1 MKIAFVNHD
10 FIIGDG
16 TGTVFW
22 NLARRLAKDHE
33 VTIFT
38 FNSNYNGSYGV
49 RIAEIPV
56 PFRKNKFVNPGLV
69 PLFLN
74 KCIELRKQLQQYQVI
89 YTQLYPASFIPLFPS
104 KIKGPL
110 QFYTEWTT
118 QKTPGFPIYTKIF
131 GSFVDWVDSYVVRH
145 VDKVIAP
152 SLYAE
157 RWLKDKFGIRANLL
171 YLDGIDFTTLDKNAV
186 TTKDIYS
193 KYPALEGSPTILF
206 VGVLSPHKNLET
218 LIRSVGIVKKEITN
232 IRLVIVGRTS
242 RYPRYY
248 QALVEMAKQEGM
260 ADSVIFTG
268 AASWED
274 LTALYVVCDVYAT
287 CSVWEGFLRAEA
299 FAMEKPIVA
308 FDATSNSETIKHGET
323 GLLVREQTPGA
334 FASALVSLLGDD
346 KSRREMGRNGYR
358 WAKEN
363 LDFDVIAQKLAGF
376 FQQSLADRG

>member
-16 TGTVFW
+16 TGTVIW
-22 NLARRLAKDHE
+22 NLARRLSKDHE

-38 FNSNYNGSYGV
+38 FNSNFGGYYGV
-49 RIAEIPV
+49 RVVEIPI
-56 PFRKNKFVNPGLV
+56 PFKGNKFVNPGLV

-74 KCIELRKQLQQYQVI
+74 KCMELRKQLQQYEVI
-89 YTQLYPASFIPLFPS
+89 YTQLYPANFIPLFPS

-118 QKTPGFPIYTKIF
+118 QRTPGFPIYTKIF
-131 GSFVDWVDSYVVRH
+131 GSYIDWVDSYVVRH
-145 VDKVIAP
+145 VDRVIAP

-171 YLDGIDFTTLDKNAV
+171 YLDGIDFTTLDKNAAA
-186 TTKDIYS
+186 TKDIYS
-193 KYPALEGSPTILF
+193 RYPALEGSPTILF

-218 LIRSVGIVKKEITN
+218 LIRSVGIVKKEIPNT
-232 IRLVIVGRTS
+232 RLVIVGRTS

-248 QALVEMAKQEGM
+248 QALVELAEQEGL

-274 LTALYVVCDVYAT
+274 LTALYAVCDVFAT

-308 FDATSNSETIKHGET
+308 FDATSNAETIKHGET
-323 GLLVREQTPGA
+323 GLLVKEQTPKA
-334 FASALVSLLGDD
+334 FAAALVSLLGDV
-346 KSRREMGRNGYR
+346 KSRKEMGRNGYR

>member
-1 MKIAFVNHD
+1 
-10 FIIGDG
+10 
-16 TGTVFW
+16 
-22 NLARRLAKDHE
+22 
-33 VTIFT
+33 
-38 FNSNYNGSYGV
+38 
-49 RIAEIPV
+49 
-56 PFRKNKFVNPGLV
+56 
-69 PLFLN
+69 
-74 KCIELRKQLQQYQVI
+74 
-89 YTQLYPASFIPLFPS
+89 
-104 KIKGPL
+104 
-110 QFYTEWTT
+110 
-118 QKTPGFPIYTKIF
+118 
-131 GSFVDWVDSYVVRH
+131 
-145 VDKVIAP
+145 
-152 SLYAE
+152 
-157 RWLKDKFGIRANLL
+157 
-171 YLDGIDFTTLDKNAV
+171 
-186 TTKDIYS
+186 
-193 KYPALEGSPTILF
+193 

-248 QALVEMAKQEGM
+248 QALVELARQEGLG
-260 ADSVIFTG
+260 DSVIFTG

-274 LTALYVVCDVYAT
+274 LTALYAVCDVYAT